1 MKLGSDDLLFR
12 MDSII
17 ICDAYPDGL
26 RGRCGRIG
34 RVARIDIHVTYE
46 QIFEWTK
53 NDLAKKVY
61 YANR

>member
-17 ICDAYPDGL
+17 ICDAYPYGL
-26 RGRCGRIG
+26 RARCGRIG
-34 RVARIDIHVTYE
+34 RVARLDIHITYE

-61 YANR
+61 CANR